1 MPQDEDRMTNGDQLT
16 FVVFLI
22 HALKEAWGVGAPEVY
37 SLLKKSGA
45 LDKYIV
51 PFYDVLHTCGKN
63 YLVEDITGYLA
74 DRGYAT

>member
-1 MPQDEDRMTNGDQLT
+1 MTNGDELA
-16 FVVFLI
+16 FVVFII
-22 HALKEAWGVGAPEVY
+22 HALSEAWRVGSPKVY

-51 PFYDVLHTCGKN
+51 PFYDVLHTCGKK

-74 DRGYAT
+74 DRGYKP

>member
-1 MPQDEDRMTNGDQLT
+1 MTNGDQLT

-22 HALKEAWGVGAPEVY
+22 HALKEAWGVGAPKVY
-37 SLLKKSGA
+37 SLLKKSDA